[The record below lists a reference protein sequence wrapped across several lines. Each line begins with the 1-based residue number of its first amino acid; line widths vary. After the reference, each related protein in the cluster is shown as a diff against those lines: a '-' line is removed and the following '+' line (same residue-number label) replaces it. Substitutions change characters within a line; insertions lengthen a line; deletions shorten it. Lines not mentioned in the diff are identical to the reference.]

1 MFYPGM
7 RLRILNN
14 NHEKSDRIA
23 GLRANIWTRDLPNTK
38 QEFSPLDHDI
48 RSYLVESY
56 NSVEI

>member
-1 MFYPGM
+1 M
-7 RLRILNN
+7 RLKRLNN
-14 NHEKSDRIA
+14 NHEKSIRIA
-23 GLRANIWTRDLPNTK
+23 GLRADIWTRALPNTK